1 MNKKNIWKYS
11 ETNEGIAYKYIFN
24 NDYKII
30 PIETSYIK
38 PNESLDK
45 LFNKCMPLLED
56 EDYLVIAET
65 PISVSQGRLVDEAKY
80 TPGLSSKFLAG
91 IWSKYIWGY
100 LLGPI
105 LKIKKRTI
113 KNLRRLPPET
123 AAHKQVVLELYGWK
137 HALKPASEAGIDL
150 SNSPGTFVS
159 LLPKNPQKVAEEIA
173 NMIKDKINKDVN
185 VMIIDTDATYKR
197 GNKYFT
203 GLPTAIEGIE
213 SNKGVWGYTLGQIS
227 ENMGS
232 TPLGSSKKLS
242 VEYSLKIANIAED
255 YQKSLETAMETIH
268 SAKKVLST
276 DSAEDSISVETL
288 NKITH
293 TPAVIIRKNKK

>member
-1 MNKKNIWKYS
+1 MNKKNIYKYC
-11 ETNEGIAYKYIFN
+11 ETKEGITYKYIFN

-65 PISVSQGRLVDEAKY
+65 PISVSQGRLVDEAEY

-100 LLGPI
+100 FLGPI

-113 KNLRRLPPET
+113 KNLRQLPPET

-173 NMIKDKINKDVN
+173 NMLKNKTNKDVN
-185 VMIIDTDATYKR
+185 VMIIDTDATYRR

-276 DSAEDSISVETL
+276 DSAEDSISIETL

-293 TPAVIIRKNKK
+293 TPAVIIRKDKK